1 MNRVKGKLILV
12 TGASSGIGEACAR
25 RFAAEGA
32 DLILWARRAD
42 RLERLAA
49 ELGTAH
55 RVSLSLAQV
64 DVRDRAAVNRAV
76 EALVRGGRVPDVL
89 INNAGL
95 ASGLAKIHEGDPEDW
110 DRMID
115 TNLKGL
121 LYVSRAIM
129 PHMVARRRGHVVNIG
144 SIAGHQ
150 TYPMGNVYNATK
162 FGVRALTEG
171 MNLDVAG
178 TPIRVSAVDPGL
190 VETEFSE
197 VRFHGDK
204 ERAAAVYQ
212 GLKPLSADDVADA
225 IAYIVNLPEH
235 VNILDLVLV
244 ASDMTNS
251 LLLLFNT
258 AEGENYSVFAIDST
272 SGATHTIVPE
282 FVLDTGAVP
291 PAGHGRLRIANFAA
305 AAPAIDAHRTQPDSP
320 GLVVTAQPLNFR
332 AVTRYFDGAAGD
344 WSVVISPAGM
354 TDTLL
359 ATGSI
364 PIADGQARTV
374 VVLDSTVGHVTWRL
388 VPDRN

>member
-1 MNRVKGKLILV
+1 MTRIKGKLILV
-12 TGASSGIGEACAR
+12 TGASSGIGQACAR

-42 RLERLAA
+42 RLERVAA

-55 RVSLSLAQV
+55 RVSVSLAVV
-64 DVRDRAAVNRAV
+64 DVRDRAAVNRAA
-76 EALVRGGRVPDVL
+76 EALVRADRVPEVL

-121 LYVSRAIM
+121 LNVSRAIM

-144 SIAGHQ
+144 SIAGYQ

-178 TPIRVSAVDPGL
+178 TPLRVSAVDPGM

-204 ERAAAVYQ
+204 ERAATVYQ

-225 IAYIVNLPEH
+225 IAYVVNLPDH
-235 VNILDLVLV
+235 VNILDLII
-244 ASDMTNS
+244 M
-251 LLLLFNT
+251 
-258 AEGENYSVFAIDST
+258 
-272 SGATHTIVPE
+272 P
-282 FVLDTGAVP
+282 
-291 PAGHGRLRIANFAA
+291 
-305 AAPAIDAHRTQPDSP
+305 
-320 GLVVTAQPLNFR
+320 TAQRN
-332 AVTRYFDGAAGD
+332 VY
-344 WSVVISPAGM
+344 VV
-354 TDTLL
+354 
-359 ATGSI
+359 
-364 PIADGQARTV
+364 
-374 VVLDSTVGHVTWRL
+374 
-388 VPDRN
+388 DREPG